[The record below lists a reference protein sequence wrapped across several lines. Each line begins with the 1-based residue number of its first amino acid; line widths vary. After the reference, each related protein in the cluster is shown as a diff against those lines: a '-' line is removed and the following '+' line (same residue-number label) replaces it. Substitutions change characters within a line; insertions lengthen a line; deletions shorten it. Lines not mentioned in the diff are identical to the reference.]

1 MEDGEAEGGDDGG
14 PGLAFGAPDLA
25 RDVHLDVED
34 CSEELLRQQ
43 SYYAI
48 QNQLGHPKP
57 PTKGLCSS
65 LVLYGVRIVGFHARK

>member
-25 RDVHLDVED
+25 RDVQLDVED

-48 QNQLGHPKP
+48 QNKLGHPKP
-57 PTKGLCSS
+57 PT
-65 LVLYGVRIVGFHARK
+65 